1 MPYGRPEGAAM
12 KTILELMN
20 MQGRRALVTGATGG
34 IGQVIA
40 HTLAELGA
48 NLILVDRPGS
58 GFELLNEE
66 IRRLSQAAAINVE
79 CDLENQNDRERLIQL
94 VMDDGAGLDV
104 LVNNAAFVGTSGL
117 QGWVTPFEQQSLET
131 WRRAFEVN
139 LTAAFDLA
147 KGFSPALR
155 NSKHGSI
162 INVASIYASLG
173 PDYSLYEG
181 TAMGNPAAYA
191 ASKGGLVQL
200 TRWLATTL
208 APDVRV
214 NAISPGGVFRN
225 QPDLFVKRY
234 EAKTPLGRMAT
245 EDDFKGTVAYLASD
259 LSAYVTGVNQV
270 VDGGWSAW

>member
-1 MPYGRPEGAAM
+1 M